1 MPRTKMIKEVEFS
14 FSALFL
20 DEINGVKRKSAKSKA
35 KSTKTKVKARKPKAV
50 EPKAPRGYR
59 ITKVVRPLN
68 GEGLNGDYELYELTG
83 KKLAEPKRF
92 VSYEHALKFIG
103 TIEQDVIQHKA
114 LIGKTHGGMLGRG
127 IMAETKDLKAGTE
140 LPELNTELPER
151 CDKTSVEDTDA

>member
-14 FSALFL
+14 FSPRFI
-20 DEINGVKRKSAKSKA
+20 DRINEVKKKSPKKKVKVVKA
-35 KSTKTKVKARKPKAV
+35 KADTAKP
-50 EPKAPRGYR
+50 PRGYK
-59 ITKVVRPLN
+59 ITQVVRELN
-68 GEGLNGDYELYELTG
+68 GEGLNGEYELYELTG

-92 VSYEHALKFIG
+92 VSYEHALNFIG
-103 TIEQDVIQHKA
+103 IIEQNVIKHKA
-114 LIGKTHGGMLGRG
+114 LIGKTYGGMLGRG

>member
-14 FSALFL
+14 FSPRFI
-20 DEINGVKRKSAKSKA
+20 DRINEVKKKSPKKKVKVVKA
-35 KSTKTKVKARKPKAV
+35 KADTAKP
-50 EPKAPRGYR
+50 PRGYK
-59 ITKVVRPLN
+59 ITQVVRELNGTGLN
-68 GEGLNGDYELYELTG
+68 GEYELYELTG

-151 CDKTSVEDTDA
+151 CDRTSVEDTDA